1 MKYVYKSNKYEGTGE
16 LILAEGY
23 SFNPKIT
30 TPYIVDDITLYDYN
44 LISFY
49 IYNKFIRKYKKIL
62 GIVIAILQN
71 EDSSD
76 GDFEIALGELEKQ
89 KHIINT
95 KYIKYL
101 KKQEIAK
108 YLKKVEYL
116 ELELKNKYMINKMFL
131 EKNYGKGR

>member
-1 MKYVYKSNKYEGTGE
+1 MKYIYISNKYEGTGE
-16 LILAEGY
+16 LSLSCGY

-30 TPYIVDDITLYDYN
+30 DPYIVDDITLYDYD

-62 GIVIAILQN
+62 SLVINLLQN
-71 EDSSD
+71 DDSSD

-116 ELELKNKYMINKMFL
+116 ELEIKNKYMINKMFL
-131 EKNYGKGR
+131 EQNYGKGR